1 MIRCYKCGKELQEV
15 HEIGE
20 IVRSYDGA
28 DFCFCQNCKEEFER
42 EDEAIRASFDVDI
55 TAPF

>member
-1 MIRCYKCGKELQEV
+1 MIKCYKCGKELQEV

-28 DFCFCQNCKEEFER
+28 DFCFCQNCTQEFAR
-42 EDEAIRASFDVDI
+42 EDEEVRASFEPDMI
-55 TAPF
+55 ALF